1 MNTVFATFAK
11 QFDALEVLAV
21 TDNTP
26 VEIGFNRS
34 FEHSASPRERVLLI
48 LNASLF
54 QADSLSIKVLTLD
67 PGVRN

>member
-11 QFDALEVLAV
+11 EFDALKVLTV

-26 VEIGFNRS
+26 VKIGFNRS
-34 FEHSASPRERVLLI
+34 SEHSASPREWVLLI

-54 QADSLSIKVLTLD
+54 QADALSIKVLTLD
-67 PGVRN
+67 P